1 MRIEFNDLKPQHLE
15 LRDEIRAAVERVL
28 DDGWF
33 ILGKQGEAFEREF
46 ADYCGAAYCVGVG
59 SGTEAIHLALLACGV
74 QPGDEVATVSLTAVP
89 TASAISFAGARP
101 VFVDVDPRTFT
112 MDPGRLESTITSR
125 TRAILPVHLY
135 GQVADMEPILEVGRR
150 HGIPVIED
158 ACQAHGAE
166 YKGRK
171 AGSLGTMAAFS
182 FYPTKNLGAC
192 GDGGA
197 VTTNDPEL
205 ADRLRLLRNYGQ
217 RKRYYHES
225 KGFNSRLDEMQAA
238 ILRAKLRHLDEWNE
252 IRRAKA
258 RLYSSL
264 LKEVVCPYEAEY
276 ARHVYHL
283 YVVRSRR
290 RDDLQRFLAE
300 QGIGTLIHY
309 PVPVHL
315 QDAYRDLGVPR
326 GALPA
331 TERAAEE
338 ILSLPLYP
346 ELPDEMIAEV
356 AEAVNRF
363 VEQR

>member
-1 MRIEFNDLKPQHLE
+1 MRIEFNDLKPQHRE
-15 LRDEIRAAVERVL
+15 MRDEIRSALDQVL
-28 DDGWF
+28 EDGWF
-33 ILGKQGEAFEREF
+33 ILGRQGEAFEREF
-46 ADYCGAAYCVGVG
+46 ADYCGVAHCVAVG

-74 QPGDEVATVSLTAVP
+74 QPGDDVVTVSHTAVP

-101 VFVDVDPRTFT
+101 VFVDIDPRTFT
-112 MDPGRLESTITSR
+112 MDPDKLEAAITPR

-166 YKGRK
+166 YRGRR
-171 AGSLGTMAAFS
+171 AGSLGSLAAFS

-197 VTTNDPEL
+197 VTTDDAEL
-205 ADRLRLLRNYGQ
+205 ADKLRLLRNYGQ
-217 RKRYYHES
+217 RKRYFHES

-238 ILRAKLRHLDEWNE
+238 ILRAKLPHLNRWNE
-252 IRRAKA
+252 MRRAKA
-258 RLYSSL
+258 RLYHSL
-264 LKEVVCPYEAEY
+264 LKGVVLPFEADY
-276 ARHVYHL
+276 GRHVYHL
-283 YVVRSRR
+283 YVIRTPR
-290 RDDLQRFLAE
+290 RDELQRFLADR
-300 QGIGTLIHY
+300 GIGSLIHY

-315 QDAYRDLGVPR
+315 QEAYRDLGVPA

-331 TERAAEE
+331 TERCARE

-346 ELPDEMIAEV
+346 ELPDEQIAEV

-363 VEQR
+363 R

>member
-1 MRIEFNDLKPQHLE
+1 MAMRIEFNDLKPQHRE
-15 LRDEIRAAVERVL
+15 LRREIQAAVEQVM

-33 ILGKQGEAFEREF
+33 ILGKQGESFEREF
-46 ADYCGAAYCVGVG
+46 ADYCGVAHCVGVG
-59 SGTEAIHLALLACGV
+59 SGTEAIHLALVACGV
-74 QPGDEVATVSLTAVP
+74 QPGDDVVTVSLTAVP

-112 MDPGRLESTITSR
+112 MDPARLESALTPR
-125 TRAILPVHLY
+125 TKAILPVHLY
-135 GQVADMEPILEVGRR
+135 GQTADMDPILEIGRR

-166 YKGRK
+166 YKGRR
-171 AGSLGTMAAFS
+171 AGSLGSMAAFS

-197 VTTNDPEL
+197 VTTDDPEL

-225 KGFNSRLDEMQAA
+225 KGYNSRLDEVQAA
-238 ILRAKLRHLDEWNE
+238 ILRVKLRHLNGWNE
-252 IRRAKA
+252 VRRTKA
-258 RLYSSL
+258 TLYSSRL
-264 LKEVVCPYEAEY
+264 REVLCPLEAGY

-290 RDDLQRFLAE
+290 RDELQRFLAE
-300 QGIGTLIHY
+300 RGIGTLIHY

-315 QDAYRDLGVPR
+315 QEAYRDLGLPR
-326 GALPA
+326 GALPV
-331 TERAAEE
+331 TERCAEE

-346 ELPDEMIAEV
+346 ELPDELVVEV
-356 AEAVNRF
+356 AETINQF
-363 VEQR
+363 G

>member
-1 MRIEFNDLKPQHLE
+1 MRIEFNDLKPQHRQ
-15 LRDEIRAAVERVL
+15 LRDEIQAAVEQVL

-46 ADYCGAAYCVGVG
+46 ADYCGTSYCIGVG

-74 QPGDEVATVSLTAVP
+74 KPGDDVVTVSLTAVP
-89 TASAISFAGARP
+89 TASAITFAGARP
-101 VFVDVDPRTFT
+101 VFVDIDPRTFT
-112 MDPGRLESTITSR
+112 MDPSDLESKITPK

-135 GQVADMEPILEVGRR
+135 GQAVDMDPILEIGKR
-150 HGIPVIED
+150 HRIPVIED

-166 YKGRK
+166 YKGRR
-171 AGSLGTMAAFS
+171 AGSLGVMAAFS

-197 VTTNDPEL
+197 VTTDDPEL

-238 ILRAKLRHLDEWNE
+238 VLRVKLRYLNSWNE
-252 IRRAKA
+252 ARRAKA
-258 RLYSSL
+258 KLYDSM
-264 LKEVVCPYEAEY
+264 LKGVVPPIEAEY

-283 YVVRSRR
+283 YVVRSAH
-290 RDDLQRFLAE
+290 RDKLQSYLAK
-300 QGIGTLIHY
+300 QGIGSLIHY

-315 QDAYRDLGVPR
+315 QDAYRDLGLSR
-326 GALPA
+326 GHLPV
-331 TERAAEE
+331 TEQCADE

-346 ELPDEMIAEV
+346 ELPDEQIAEV
-356 AEAVNRF
+356 AEAIAQFSHNT
-363 VEQR
+363 

>member
-1 MRIEFNDLKPQHLE
+1 MRIDFNDLRPQHHE
-15 LRDEIRAAVERVL
+15 LRSEIDAALGQVL

-33 ILGKQGEAFEREF
+33 VLGKQGEAFEREF
-46 ADYCGAAYCVGVG
+46 ADYCGVAHCVGTG

-74 QPGDEVATVSLTAVP
+74 QPGDDVVTSSLTAVP

-112 MDPGRLESTITSR
+112 MDPSKLEAAITPR
-125 TRAILPVHLY
+125 TRAIMPVHLY
-135 GQVADMEPILEVGRR
+135 GQVADMGPILEIGRR

-166 YKGRK
+166 YRGRR
-171 AGSLGTMAAFS
+171 AGSLGTLGTFS

-197 VTTNDPEL
+197 VTTDDPEV

-238 ILRAKLRHLDEWNE
+238 ILRVKLRHLNRWNE
-252 IRRAKA
+252 VRRAKA
-258 RLYSSL
+258 ALYNSL
-264 LKEVVCPYEAEY
+264 LRGMSTPFEADY
-276 ARHVYHL
+276 ARHAYHL
-283 YVVRSRR
+283 YVIRNPR
-290 RDDLQRFLAE
+290 RDELQRYLAD

-315 QDAYRDLGVPR
+315 QEAYADLGLRP
-326 GALPA
+326 GSLPA
-331 TERAAEE
+331 TEECAQE

-346 ELPDEMIAEV
+346 ELPDEQIIQV
-356 AEAVNRF
+356 AEAINRF
-363 VEQR
+363 RG